1 MISQFLTGHTEVEL
15 SLRLETMKSLVN
27 KMSVLV
33 LKQKA
38 SDILKGIIANP
49 DLQKKIIETVIESVK
64 KRGNPA
70 AA

>member
-1 MISQFLTGHTEVEL
+1 
-15 SLRLETMKSLVN
+15 MKSLVN

-49 DLQKKIIETVIESVK
+49 DLQKKIIVTVIESVK